1 MRPVQPPAFSNN
13 QLEGHSAERM
23 PQPYGRATPTQ
34 RSGWSGSVRIQ
45 NPDYDPDHSQE
56 LMVSM
61 YRRISSQKIPSKSRN
76 LQVLQILVQDKITR
90 QNSPLS
96 TAGRERC
103 ISAYVKPTQF
113 QCVSWPIPNT
123 MLIARWPSS
132 RWLRR
137 CHGYARRWRERL
149 LTGRRLRRACRWCD

>member
-76 LQVLQILVQDKITR
+76 LQVLQILVQDKILLAKTR
-90 QNSPLS
+90 HSQQQGENAVFQLMWNRLS
-96 TAGRERC
+96 FSAFRDQYQTRCWLLVDRRQGDCAVAMDTPADGER
-103 ISAYVKPTQF
+103 
-113 QCVSWPIPNT
+113 
-123 MLIARWPSS
+123 
-132 RWLRR
+132 
-137 CHGYARRWRERL
+137 GY
-149 LTGRRLRRACRWCD
+149 